1 MDKLERTVQAL
12 VDAALNDTS
21 VVDQISA
28 ASAIITKDIVAVED
42 RLGEVT
48 TILNLFW
55 GGKLDLGEGHQ
66 KFLVHSRLPFT
77 IQCMLTCAITMTSL
91 QQMKTRASLQEL
103 ENAVGTLDE
112 LKDEVDLLATK
123 ASSNQDCFKKGSFP
137 GTSMSTATRCARA
150 RACVCVCVCVNNI
163 DNVNKGI
170 GVRGE

>member
-1 MDKLERTVQAL
+1 MQAL
-12 VDAALNDTS
+12 VDAARNDTS

-42 RLGEVT
+42 RLGEVST
-48 TILNLFW
+48 TISLLNWDGAPNF
-55 GGKLDLGEGHQ
+55 
-66 KFLVHSRLPFT
+66 FVHSRLLFT

-123 ASSNQDCFKKGSFP
+123 ASSNQECFKKGSFP
-137 GTSMSTATRCARA
+137 GTSMSTATRY
-150 RACVCVCVCVNNI
+150 V
-163 DNVNKGI
+163 
-170 GVRGE
+170 